1 MANILEIQVTQKQT
15 LFDLL
20 LLEKKNAKAGNT
32 VLGLGQLI
40 RKAKA
45 GMTKED
51 IAYVKELV
59 DEENFDD

>member
-1 MANILEIQVTQKQT
+1 MSDILEIQIAQKQT

-20 LLEKKNAKAGNT
+20 ILEKENGDTKVK
-32 VLGLGQLI
+32 GLGRLI
-40 RKAKA
+40 RKAKS

-59 DEENFDD
+59 DEETEF